1 MFEFRKMKRAVALIL
16 CACCLISFAAC
27 TPEEKPAEP
36 LKDNSGMTYD
46 RYDLETYLYPLWEGN
61 TVYNETIWFAGDNF
75 APLLY
80 VPDEILSVK
89 SYDLETTYEEGT
101 DYLVDEDSIALAYKS
116 GIPSLS
122 MSQLYGDVPINP
134 QIAVTVL
141 PELPN
146 GGKYLYVDEGATISR
161 QQVAVTY
168 THSNTI
174 EWVLPRVE
182 TEKFPKTMEKLEN
195 GESIKVLFY
204 GDSITVGANSSEYI
218 SIKPYAESYANMV
231 KSYMAARYPE
241 AEIVFKNNAV
251 GGTDSNWGIDRLT
264 GLAAIDDIVPDEKGE
279 HFSRRVLNAFDG
291 NETADLLFI
300 AYGMNDQAYG
310 SGQFK
315 DNIEEMIVKVREKN
329 PEIEIMLVSGMIA
342 NPETGFYNK
351 DYEAY
356 QEALAELTEEY
367 ENVGLS
373 TTLNTVLSVYEHK
386 RFYDCTANNVNHPND
401 FMMRIYAQTLLYSL
415 FGADYIDYI

>member
-27 TPEEKPAEP
+27 TPEEKPSEP

-168 THSNTI
+168 THHRMGAA
-174 EWVLPRVE
+174 PRRD
-182 TEKFPKTMEKLEN
+182 
-195 GESIKVLFY
+195 GEVPQDHGKAGERRVDQSALLRRFHHGRGEFQRVYQHQAVRGVVCEYGKVVY
-204 GDSITVGANSSEYI
+204 GRALS
-218 SIKPYAESYANMV
+218 
-231 KSYMAARYPE
+231 
-241 AEIVFKNNAV
+241 
-251 GGTDSNWGIDRLT
+251 GGGDRL
-264 GLAAIDDIVPDEKGE
+264 
-279 HFSRRVLNAFDG
+279 
-291 NETADLLFI
+291 
-300 AYGMNDQAYG
+300 
-310 SGQFK
+310 
-315 DNIEEMIVKVREKN
+315 
-329 PEIEIMLVSGMIA
+329 
-342 NPETGFYNK
+342 
-351 DYEAY
+351 
-356 QEALAELTEEY
+356 
-367 ENVGLS
+367 
-373 TTLNTVLSVYEHK
+373 
-386 RFYDCTANNVNHPND
+386 
-401 FMMRIYAQTLLYSL
+401 
-415 FGADYIDYI
+415 